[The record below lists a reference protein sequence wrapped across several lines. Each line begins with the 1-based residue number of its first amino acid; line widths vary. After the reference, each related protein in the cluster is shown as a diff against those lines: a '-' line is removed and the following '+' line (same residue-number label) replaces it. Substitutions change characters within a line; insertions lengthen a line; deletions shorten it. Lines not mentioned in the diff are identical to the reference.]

1 MFLQK
6 WPKYYDFL
14 GSFEKEHFL
23 SKSRFGWLLGNFWL
37 NLGYFLFHHLVTL
50 LTSSI
55 NYLFFIHLASFYE
68 GATL

>member
-1 MFLQK
+1 MILQK

-37 NLGYFLFHHLVTL
+37 LFIPTFGHTTH
-50 LTSSI
+50 
-55 NYLFFIHLASFYE
+55 
-68 GATL
+68 